1 MADSQSSSEEVR
13 LPPLGTIEAIGRELR
28 ETLPIA
34 PTECVSVHG
43 RNGDVLWLSEKMLGP
58 DEQNAVLEAVTIF
71 ETEGNRSYVSVDLG
85 DRRSAACFAA
95 SAPSGELVA
104 LVMLIGDSRAIANL
118 TPIKLITPKV
128 RILLQRLAMTIAP
141 PKRRANDHLLEP
153 VKPIAVVSAIKLSDD
168 EIEPPLTKK
177 TGRHRKLDIGSRSG
191 NHSGRFKRPSLQV
204 VTESPRKSASSGDSA
219 LLELAG
225 AEAPKASPPC
235 AEPPSL
241 AASPA
246 TVPRPLASATTGSNP
261 NIREISLSVQQLIKL
276 RSGGRTR
283 RYEVLVR
290 AKQSG
295 AKDGMSEALVKALA
309 KRESAVLIDR
319 MVVTELT
326 SWLKAN
332 PKIWNSDPANF
343 SVNLSIGS
351 MLEPNFLQFVS
362 QTLQHSG
369 VAPEAIGFEV
379 PEQMLLQHRDESM
392 QFFTS
397 CEKIGCFV
405 IIDDFTMHS
414 DAVPFLASRALRVI
428 KIDPKLTT
436 EAMRNRLSQAIV
448 IAISQASKVLG
459 LHCVAKRIDAPATRQ
474 WLSAVGIDFAQ
485 GFLMED
491 PTPIDALLTSATASQ
506 KALRPAAAA
515 VPAPSPSL
523 PPSRH

>member
-1 MADSQSSSEEVR
+1 MADSQSSSEDVR

-28 ETLPIA
+28 ETLPIS
-34 PTECVSVHG
+34 PTECVSVHS

-104 LVMLIGDSRAIANL
+104 LVMLIGDTRAIGSL
-118 TPIKLITPKV
+118 TPVKLITPKV

-141 PKRRANDHLLEP
+141 PKRRANDSLLQP
-153 VKPIAVVSAIKLSDD
+153 VQPIAAASDIQLLD
-168 EIEPPLTKK
+168 EEAELPLARK
-177 TGRHRKLDIGSRSG
+177 TGRHRKLDTNSRSG
-191 NHSGRFKRPSLQV
+191 SHTGRFKKPNLQV
-204 VTESPRKSASSGDSA
+204 VADSPRAA
-219 LLELAG
+219 APRVEPPP
-225 AEAPKASPPC
+225 AEAASRAQVLTPAPQ
-235 AEPPSL
+235 AAANAAPSN
-241 AASPA
+241 
-246 TVPRPLASATTGSNP
+246 GP

-309 KRESAVLIDR
+309 KRESAILIDR

-326 SWLKAN
+326 NWLKAN

-351 MLEPNFLQFVS
+351 LLDPNFLQFVS

-369 VAPEAIGFEV
+369 VAPETIGFEV
-379 PEQMLLQHRDESM
+379 PEQLLLQHRDESM
-392 QFFTS
+392 QFFAS
-397 CEKIGCFV
+397 CEKIGCYV

-436 EAMRNRLSQAIV
+436 DAMRNRLSQAIV

-459 LHCVAKRIDAPATRQ
+459 LHCVAKRIDAPTTRQ
-474 WLSAVGIDFAQ
+474 WLSAVGIACAQ
-485 GFLMED
+485 GFSMEN
-491 PTPIDALLTSATASQ
+491 PTPIDALVTSATSSQ
-506 KALRPAAAA
+506 KALRPPAAAI
-515 VPAPSPSL
+515 PASSPPL